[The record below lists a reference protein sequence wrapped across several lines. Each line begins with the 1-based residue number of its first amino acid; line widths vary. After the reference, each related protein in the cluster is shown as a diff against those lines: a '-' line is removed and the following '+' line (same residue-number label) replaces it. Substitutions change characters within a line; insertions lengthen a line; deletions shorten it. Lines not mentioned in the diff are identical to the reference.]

1 MSWWAWILMGVALLV
16 VELAAP
22 GGLFA
27 LFFGVGALAVGVL
40 VALGAGGPGWFQWG
54 LFVVLSVSLLA
65 VLRRRLRGKLG
76 APGLQAELVGEVA
89 TPLDDIPSGGT
100 GRAELRGT
108 PWEARADGGQPI
120 SRGRRCR
127 VVRVEGLTLL
137 LRPE

>member
-27 LFFGVGALAVGVL
+27 LFFGVGALVVGVL
-40 VALGAGGPGWFQWG
+40 VALEAGGPGWFQWG

-65 VLRRRLRGKLG
+65 VLRKRLRGKLG
-76 APGLQAELVGEVA
+76 APGLQSELVGEVA
-89 TPLDDIPSGGT
+89 TPLDDIPAGGT

-108 PWEARADGGQPI
+108 PWEARAEGGQALP
-120 SRGRRCR
+120 RGRRCR
-127 VVRVEGLTLL
+127 VVRVEGLSLL